1 MIRVQATGGGPD
13 MEEGGK
19 DSNAQ
24 VTVEFVNWVW
34 VMGVLNK
41 VGYSTATALQ
51 SARLKTAIF
60 PHFLPRNTAVN
71 STADVRD

>member
-1 MIRVQATGGGPD
+1 

-19 DSNAQ
+19 DWNAQ

-41 VGYSTATALQ
+41 VGYGYGYGTATALQ